1 MHGQFDD
8 TLHFTPA
15 GSNLLIV
22 CGPLIA
28 DSDEDLAKRVRVEA
42 ELTQDGPDGREV
54 ERCNTSGRG
63 FSPAPDPG
71 ATWTMNLH
79 TNKIVAG
86 VPVSARATLFVD
98 GDPVFEW
105 QEPQVDIA

>member
-1 MHGQFDD
+1 MQGRFDD

-22 CGPLIA
+22 SGPLVA
-28 DSDEDLAKRVRVEA
+28 EEPDDLAQVVRVEA
-42 ELTQDGPDGREV
+42 ELTQDGPDGRQV
-54 ERCNTSGRG
+54 ERCNTSGHG

-71 ATWTMNLH
+71 STWTMNLH

-86 VPVSARATLFVD
+86 VPVHARATLFVD
-98 GDPVFEW
+98 GDDVFHWE
-105 QEPQVDIA
+105 EQVDIA